1 MKNEVSDNG
10 HSSFLPPTS
19 PLLFILSGPSGV
31 GKDAV
36 LNSLKASDCPLKYIT
51 TTTTRA
57 RRAGEING
65 KDYYFVPL
73 DAFKKM
79 IAANELL
86 ECAEVYGN
94 WYGVPKEEVRK
105 AFKEGSDVMLKV
117 DIQGVANIR
126 KIAPQAVTIFLMPSS
141 MEELEARLRSRHT
154 ETAFDLARRLK
165 TAETE
170 MRQCTDFDYVV
181 LNREGEIKRAISDIQ
196 AIITA
201 EKRRSKPREITL

>member
-1 MKNEVSDNG
+1 MKKEISGSNR
-10 HSSFLPPTS
+10 SSLLPRTN
-19 PLLFILSGPSGV
+19 PLLFVLSGPSGV

-36 LNSLKASDCPLKYIT
+36 LNSLKASDCALKYIT

-57 RRAGEING
+57 KRASEVNG

-73 DAFKKM
+73 DVFKKM
-79 IAANELL
+79 IADNELL

-141 MEELEARLRSRHT
+141 MEELETRLKNRHT

-165 TAETE
+165 TAKSEIE
-170 MRQCTDFDYVV
+170 QFTDFDYVV
-181 LNREGEIKRAISDIQ
+181 LNREGEIAQAIADIK

-201 EKRRSKPREITL
+201 EKCRSKPRKITL

>member
-1 MKNEVSDNG
+1 MKTENRGRND
-10 HSSFLPPTS
+10 FIPPAR

-36 LNSLKASDCPLKYIT
+36 LNKLKASDCGLQFII

-57 RRAGEING
+57 RRNSETNG
-65 KDYYFVPL
+65 VDYHFVPL
-73 DAFKKM
+73 ETFKKM
-79 IAANELL
+79 MADNELL
-86 ECAEVYGN
+86 EYAEVYGN
-94 WYGVPKEEVRK
+94 WYGVPKDAVRK
-105 AFKEGSDVMLKV
+105 AFNEGRDVMLKV

-141 MEELEARLRSRHT
+141 MEELEMRLKSRHT
-154 ETAFDLARRLK
+154 ESAFDLARRLR

-170 MRQCTDFDYVV
+170 MRQFSDFEYVV
-181 LNREGEIKRAISDIQ
+181 LNREGEIERAIEDIK

-201 EKRRSKPREITL
+201 EKCRSIPRETTL

>member
-1 MKNEVSDNG
+1 MKKE
-10 HSSFLPPTS
+10 SSGRRRPDFLPRTN

-36 LNSLKASDCPLKYIT
+36 LNSLKSSDCALKYIT

-57 RRAGEING
+57 RRASEING
-65 KDYYFVPL
+65 RDYYFVPL
-73 DAFKKM
+73 EIFNKM
-79 IAANELL
+79 ISGNELL

-126 KIAPQAVTIFLMPSS
+126 KIVPQAVTIFLMPSS
-141 MEELEARLRSRHT
+141 MEELEARLKSRHT

-165 TAETE
+165 TAESE
-170 MRQCTDFDYVV
+170 MQQFSDFDYVV
-181 LNREGEIKRAISDIQ
+181 LNREGEIEQAIVDIK

-201 EKRRSKPREITL
+201 EKCRSKPREITL